1 MEMTLKAVLASSL
14 LALGLLTAAPATA
27 QRLEVGPDGPAVV
40 VRPRGR
46 EVIERG
52 DVRPGVER
60 REIRRERRE
69 IRRPELDD
77 DDDED

>member
-1 MEMTLKAVLASSL
+1 MKTVLASSL
-14 LALGLLTAAPATA
+14 LTVGLLATAPATA
-27 QRLEVGPDGPAVV
+27 QRLEVGPDGPAVD

-46 EVIERG
+46 EVIERD

-69 IRRPELDD
+69 IRRPEVDD